1 MKEDILKAY
10 RFLRKNEQS
19 IPDHVL
25 DFMLNT
31 SLEAI
36 EKPKMTD
43 LKKELLRFKDIVDGM
58 VELGEKKLQKL
69 DLKESK
75 NDLKSISTELTEY
88 EELIGLIL
96 ASKFGAQSIIELAE
110 ELEKDND

>member
-10 RFLRKNEQS
+10 QFLRKNEQS

-31 SLEAI
+31 SLEAV

-58 VELGEKKLQKL
+58 IDDGEKLRDKLNTDK
-69 DLKESK
+69 DKISADPIYI
-75 NDLKSISTELTEY
+75 NDLVYKSHHGIN
-88 EELIGLIL
+88 
-96 ASKFGAQSIIELAE
+96 AIIELAE